1 MSRLKAGRVSLIVLG
16 AVLALAVWT
25 AVVVAGAVEGW
36 WRQPL
41 ARAGDTRGFM
51 DAAVSEI
58 DRTRRGNVAFV
69 LIEDGQVFDEHF
81 TAAGQPVA
89 RDTLFQVASMSKWI
103 TAWGVMTLVEAGTLD
118 LDAPV
123 STYLTRWSLP
133 TSEFDNGAV
142 TVRRLLSHT
151 AGLTDGLGYG
161 GFPPGQPVQPL
172 VASLTRA
179 TDASPGADGAVRVG
193 IEPGSTFKYS
203 GGGYTL
209 LQLIVEEVSG
219 QSFDDYMRRAV
230 FEPLGMTR
238 STYRLEGASTTN
250 VAEFYDVDGTPA
262 IHYRF
267 TSLAATSLYTS
278 AADVTR
284 FIQAHAI
291 GSSGEP
297 AGRRVLEPKTLE
309 EMRRPH
315 ASQLGADIWGLGTML
330 YAGNNAGGFVTG
342 HDGNN
347 DPAINTAARLDPATG
362 NGVVVLETGNRL
374 LATTMAGEWLF
385 WRTGNVDFLTLTIEA
400 GNLLRVLA
408 AGWIAILLT
417 SSIVG
422 WQSRRAATRS
432 SGATS

>member
-1 MSRLKAGRVSLIVLG
+1 MADSR
-16 AVLALAVWT
+16 
-25 AVVVAGAVEGW
+25 
-36 WRQPL
+36 P
-41 ARAGDTRGFM
+41 
-51 DAAVSEI
+51 
-58 DRTRRGNVAFV
+58 
-69 LIEDGQVFDEHF
+69 
-81 TAAGQPVA
+81 
-89 RDTLFQVASMSKWI
+89 ASRCS
-103 TAWGVMTLVEAGTLD
+103 
-118 LDAPV
+118 
-123 STYLTRWSLP
+123 
-133 TSEFDNGAV
+133 
-142 TVRRLLSHT
+142 
-151 AGLTDGLGYG
+151 
-161 GFPPGQPVQPL
+161 PL

-179 TDASPGADGAVRVG
+179 ADASPGADGAVRVG
-193 IEPGSTFKYS
+193 IAPGSAFKYS

-209 LQLIVEEVSG
+209 LQLIIEEVSG
-219 QSFDDYMRRAV
+219 QSFNDYMRSAV
-230 FEPLGMTR
+230 FVPLGMTR
-238 STYRLEGASTTN
+238 STYNLEDASTTN

-291 GSSGEP
+291 GPSGEP
-297 AGRRVLEPKTLE
+297 AGRGVLEPRTLD

-330 YAGNNAGGFVTG
+330 YAGNNAGGFVIG

-400 GNLLRVLA
+400 GSLLRVLA
-408 AGWIAILLT
+408 AGGIAILLVA
-417 SSIVG
+417 SIVG
-422 WQSRRAATRS
+422 WRSRRAAARS
-432 SGATS
+432 SYRHAEGR

>member
-1 MSRLKAGRVSLIVLG
+1 MNMGRVSSIVLCTVV
-16 AVLALAVWT
+16 AVAVWT
-25 AVVVAGAVEGW
+25 GILIAGALEGW
-36 WRQPL
+36 WRRPL
-41 ARAGDTRGFM
+41 APSGDRRAFM
-51 DAAVSEI
+51 DAAIAEI
-58 DRTRRGNVAFV
+58 NRTRRGNVAFV
-69 LIEDGQVFDEHF
+69 LIEEGKVFDEHF
-81 TAAGQPVA
+81 TSVGQPVD

-103 TAWGVMTLVEAGTLD
+103 TAWGVMTLVEVGKLD
-118 LDAPV
+118 LDVPV

-133 TSEFDNGAV
+133 KSEFDNSGV
-142 TVRRLLSHT
+142 TVRRLLSHM

-161 GFPPGQPVQPL
+161 GFAPGQPVQPI

-179 TDASPGADGAVRVG
+179 ADASPGAAGAVRVG
-193 IEPGSTFKYS
+193 IEPGSAFEYS

-219 QSFDDYMRRAV
+219 QSFNDYMASAV
-230 FEPLGMTR
+230 FTPLSMTR
-238 STYRLEGASTTN
+238 STYSVDGAPIAN

-278 AADVTR
+278 AADMTR

-291 GSSGEP
+291 GPNGEP
-297 AGRRVLEPKTLE
+297 AGRGVLKPKTLE

-330 YAGNNAGGFVTG
+330 YAGNNAGGFVIG

-347 DPAINTAARLDPATG
+347 DPAINTAARLDPETG

-374 LATTMAGEWLF
+374 LATTLAGDWLF
-385 WRTGNVDFLTLTIEA
+385 WRTGNVDFLMLTIGA
-400 GNLLRVLA
+400 GNMLKVLA

-417 SSIVG
+417 AVILG
-422 WQSRRAATRS
+422 WRFRRAAARS
-432 SGATS
+432 PG

>member
-1 MSRLKAGRVSLIVLG
+1 MIVLG

-25 AVVVAGAVEGW
+25 AVVVAGALEGW

-41 ARAGDTRGFM
+41 APAGDTRAFM
-51 DAAVSEI
+51 DAAVAEI

-81 TAAGQPVA
+81 TSAGQPVD

-133 TSEFDNGAV
+133 KTEFDNDGV

-161 GFPPGQPVQPL
+161 GFAPGQPVQPL

-179 TDASPGADGAVRVG
+179 ADASPGADGAVRVG
-193 IEPGSTFKYS
+193 IEPGSAFEYS

-209 LQLIVEEVSG
+209 LQLIIEEVSG
-219 QSFDDYMRRAV
+219 QSFNDYMRSAV
-230 FEPLGMTR
+230 FVPLGMTR
-238 STYRLEGASTTN
+238 STYSLEGASTTN

-267 TSLAATSLYTS
+267 TSLAATRS
-278 AADVTR
+278 
-284 FIQAHAI
+284 I
-291 GSSGEP
+291 
-297 AGRRVLEPKTLE
+297 
-309 EMRRPH
+309 RRPP
-315 ASQLGADIWGLGTML
+315 T
-330 YAGNNAGGFVTG
+330 
-342 HDGNN
+342 
-347 DPAINTAARLDPATG
+347 
-362 NGVVVLETGNRL
+362 
-374 LATTMAGEWLF
+374 
-385 WRTGNVDFLTLTIEA
+385 
-400 GNLLRVLA
+400 
-408 AGWIAILLT
+408 
-417 SSIVG
+417 
-422 WQSRRAATRS
+422 
-432 SGATS
+432 